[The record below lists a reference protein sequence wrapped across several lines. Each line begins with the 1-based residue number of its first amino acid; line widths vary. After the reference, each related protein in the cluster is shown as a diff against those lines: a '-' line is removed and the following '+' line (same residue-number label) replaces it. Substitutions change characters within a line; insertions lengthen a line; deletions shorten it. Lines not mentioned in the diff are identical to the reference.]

1 MSRRR
6 PSLRLLVLGLLAA
19 TAVFASAASAE
30 MPQNRDAPTIT
41 GEGGPVVGQT
51 LLGNNG
57 TWLYADGSACR
68 AECQYTFAWYRCNPG
83 GDCVAIPGGGQRAY
97 RVAPAD
103 AGRALR
109 VAVTATKH
117 DCNAH
122 GRDCRLVSRTAV
134 STPTEAVVAPAQPA
148 RLTIARVAVDRAA
161 RSRFVVSVRVTDAE
175 GRNVQAA
182 RVTVRG
188 ASGVTASTGV
198 ARVVVRASGTALLIR
213 VEKQGAQPAALEV
226 RLPLA
231 R

>member
-1 MSRRR
+1 M
-6 PSLRLLVLGLLAA
+6 AA

-30 MPQNRDAPTIT
+30 MPQNREAPTIT

-57 TWLYADGSACR
+57 TWLYADGSSCR
-68 AECQYTFAWYRCNPG
+68 AECQYTFAWFRCNAG
-83 GDCVAIPGGGQRAY
+83 GDCAPIPGGAQRAY

-103 AGRALR
+103 AGRGLR

-122 GRDCRLVSRTAV
+122 GQDCRLVSRTAV
-134 STPTEAVVAPAQPA
+134 SPQTPPVVAPAPPVQ
-148 RLTIARVAVDRAA
+148 LTIARVAVDRTTRGRLA
-161 RSRFVVSVRVTDAE
+161 VSVRVTDGA
-175 GRNVQAA
+175 GVNIRAA

-198 ARVVVRASGTALLIR
+198 ARVVVRAAGVALPIR
-213 VEKQGAQPAALEV
+213 AEKPGAQAASLEV
-226 RLPLA
+226 RLPLP